1 MQKSSCCQ
9 RQVALHSAFTDPAQ
23 MTSENMVA
31 SLGNKKHSRI
41 FRKPSASVRKEKEKR
56 NENSKYTT
64 LLDRGLF
71 RTKLIPEQRPRF
83 KEILRDSREVS
94 RDGKEQ

>member
-1 MQKSSCCQ
+1 MQKSPCCQ
-9 RQVALHSAFTDPAQ
+9 RQVALHGACTDPAQ

-41 FRKPSASVRKEKEKR
+41 FRKPSASVRKKR
-56 NENSKYTT
+56 NENLKYMT

-71 RTKLIPEQRPRF
+71 QTKLIPEQRPRF
-83 KEILRDSREVS
+83 KEILRDSREDS